1 MKYYSCNLINSFFW
15 SINGRLDNEKSLM
28 ICCEPIEDRPAC
40 SFGETASETLMKM
53 IDMRLKLINESKLV
67 AQSGGEMER
76 VLTKGCAKCA
86 QYQERDWIADG
97 RIHYVNLSMYPSPCQ
112 CKCFYCDVHGQNQSI
127 SQPEI
132 KDKYEKLFEALEYA
146 KRCDVIAPDARWQV
160 SCGEI
165 TIHPYKDR
173 ILDLIEGYAAT
184 FYTNCF
190 KYDEKIAQNLKMN
203 PYSAIDL
210 SIDAGTSETWY
221 KVKGVDNFETVAM
234 NLTQYYVAT
243 GRAGQIAL
251 KYIVLPGVNDSE
263 EDYNS
268 LMEIMDILKVTHL
281 SVSRDTRKKY
291 KLDEKETNTLAVA
304 AARLIAKCQ
313 RKNITND
320 LFTYTLEEQQLVA
333 AIATKLLET
342 GRC

>member
-1 MKYYSCNLINSFFW
+1 MKYFSCNLLNSFFW
-15 SINGRLDNEKSLM
+15 SINGRLDAEKCLM

-40 SFGETASETLMKM
+40 SFGKTASETLMKM

-76 VLTKGCAKCA
+76 ILTKGCVGCA
-86 QYQERDWIADG
+86 QFQEQDWSADG

-112 CKCFYCDVHGQNQSI
+112 CKCFYCDVHEQNQSI
-127 SQPEI
+127 NHAEI
-132 KDKYEKLFEALEYA
+132 KETYEKLFETLEYA
-146 KRCDVIAPDARWQV
+146 KRCEVIAPDARWQV

-173 ILDLIEGYAAT
+173 ILDLIGGHAAT

-190 KYDEKIAQNLKMN
+190 KYDEKIAQNLRDN

-210 SIDAGTSETWY
+210 SIDAGTPATWY

-234 NLTQYYVAT
+234 NLTQYYIAT
-243 GRAGQIAL
+243 GRPGQIAL
-251 KYIVLPGVNDSE
+251 KYIVLPGINDTE

-268 LMEIMDILKVTHL
+268 LMEMMEILKVTHL

-291 KLDEKETNTLAVA
+291 KMSEKETNELAVA
-304 AARLIAKCQ
+304 AGRLVAMCQ
-313 RKNITND
+313 RRNITND
-320 LFTYTLEEQQLVA
+320 AFTYTPEEQQLIL
-333 AIATKLLET
+333 AIATRLLET
-342 GRC
+342 GRY